1 MKIIVYII
9 FSLDKVL
16 YNVFGVV
23 TPIRRAY
30 WCRKA
35 KELQKALD
43 YQHKIVDNYNSYAA
57 DKMTGRFYVEHY
69 QMLDSVNA
77 IKNLD
82 VL

>member
-1 MKIIVYII
+1 MKIIAYII
-9 FSLDKVL
+9 FGLDNIIYKTT
-16 YNVFGVV
+16 GWA
-23 TPIRRAY
+23 TPIHRAIWTRRN
-30 WCRKA
+30 
-35 KELQKALD
+35 KELQRALD
-43 YQHKIVDNYNSYAA
+43 YQHRIVDNYNSYAA

>member
-1 MKIIVYII
+1 MKVIAYII
-9 FSLDKVL
+9 FGLDKAI
-16 YNVFGVV
+16 YDIFGVV

-30 WCRKA
+30 WARRA
-35 KELQKALD
+35 KELQRALD
-43 YQHKIVDNYNSYAA
+43 YQHKVVDDYNSYAA